1 MKLQSKVRAC
11 LSGIVLLAAGLS
23 LCATAQAA
31 PPQSSKDIVVA
42 FFRMMFQDKEV
53 EQAMNTYVS
62 NDLVQHD
69 PYLPSGAAAMTDF
82 FVPYFEQH
90 PQASAD
96 IKRVIAEGDIV
107 VVHSLWKE
115 SPEDAGQAMIDIFRV
130 DKGKIVEHWDVSQ
143 DIPENPANSNGMF

>member
-1 MKLQSKVRAC
+1 MKLQSKLRSC
-11 LSGIVLLAAGLS
+11 LASVLLVTGL
-23 LCATAQAA
+23 CVWATAQSA
-31 PPQSSKDIVVA
+31 PPTTSKELVTA

-53 EQAMNTYVS
+53 EQAMHTYVS
-62 NDLVQHD
+62 NDLIQHD
-69 PYLPSGAAAMTDF
+69 PYLPSGAAGMTDF

-96 IKRVIAEGDIV
+96 IKQVIAEGDTV

-115 SPEDAGQAMIDIFRV
+115 SPEDAGQAVVDIFRV